1 MAAGYCI
8 DRLCG
13 FALLALGSVTALTG
27 AAEPAAAQDKVNV
40 PIVYVTQEEDRP
52 IPLSLL
58 DTRLPDEG
66 LMGARQALTENQTT
80 GSNSSATTIR

>member
-1 MAAGYCI
+1 MAAGYRF
-8 DRLCG
+8 DRVCG
-13 FALLALGSVTALTG
+13 LALLALGSVIALTG
-27 AAEPAAAQDKVNV
+27 AAAQEKLNV

-80 GSNSSATTIR
+80 GRFSATTTR